1 VLVVIGFL
9 LLLGLLLWGW
19 GSYRDGQR
27 WDSLVARLKS
37 EPGLVLTTAQDHGGR
52 YELAGLRDPLAT
64 DPTSLIAASG
74 LQTDRFRSNWSPYYA
89 MDPQFIL
96 SRARTLLQPPDTV
109 TLALEGEMLVA
120 SGTAPKDWAQEARR
134 VAPFVPGVIRYE
146 DKKLQTGSITQLIED
161 IEHIMI
167 LFASNSSVID
177 SVEAGKI
184 PALISALRNLDDL
197 AARSH
202 QQVTVECRGSVD
214 PSGPEQIN
222 RPLRKA
228 RAQAVCS
235 ALGESKIGSATTLT
249 TETSPLRSSQIR
261 PPENRA
267 AARSVGFIVAV
278 HPADSAKAGHP

>member
-1 VLVVIGFL
+1 
-9 LLLGLLLWGW
+9 
-19 GSYRDGQR
+19 
-27 WDSLVARLKS
+27 
-37 EPGLVLTTAQDHGGR
+37 
-52 YELAGLRDPLAT
+52 
-64 DPTSLIAASG
+64 
-74 LQTDRFRSNWSPYYA
+74 

-120 SGTAPKDWAQEARR
+120 SGTAPKDWVQEARR

-146 DKKLQTGSITQLIED
+146 DKKLQTDSIAQLIES
-161 IEHIMI
+161 IEHVTI

-177 SVEAGKI
+177 PSEAGKI
-184 PALISALRNLDDL
+184 PALISTIRNLDD
-197 AARSH
+197 AAVRSH

-235 ALGESKIGSATTLT
+235 ALGESRIGAATTLT
-249 TETSPLRSSQIR
+249 TEASPLRSAQIR

-267 AARSVGFIVAV
+267 AARSVGLIVSV
-278 HPADSAKAGHP
+278 HPSGSAKAGHP